1 MKFFN
6 QYRRYVLMDSAG
18 DGTGGGGDGG
28 APSLLDNPGSGGD
41 PAGGGGSDD
50 PPGGGTGGKGDPP
63 SDKPT
68 KGGSPADWRSSL
80 PKELQDDA
88 TIKKFP
94 SVDALAGAYLNAQ
107 KLIGADKIAVPN
119 PKTATPEDWE
129 NVFNK
134 LGRPALEKYEV
145 KFKDGESVDKDFAE
159 AFRASAHKAGLLPSQ
174 AQALAD
180 WFSGRRTEAEQKYI
194 ETQKNELK
202 AQVENLK
209 KDWGNTFDARIG
221 RVNKMLQEAG
231 ATDYFKKAGY
241 GSDATLY
248 RYLDTFAEKL
258 YKDHKLVDGASGK
271 TVRTK
276 DEVQAA
282 ISKMHA
288 DPAYTNKNH
297 PAHNAAVKEMQ
308 SLFQE
313 LHPPVDK
320 K

>member
-6 QYRRYVLMDSAG
+6 QYRKYVLMDSAN
-18 DGTGGGGDGG
+18 DGGGGDGG
-28 APSLLDNPGSGGD
+28 AAPSLLDNPG
-41 PAGGGGSDD
+41 GGSDS
-50 PPGGGTGGKGDPP
+50 PGSGGTTDSSSGGTGGTGDPAP
-63 SDKPT
+63 AKPA
-68 KGGSPADWRSSL
+68 KGGSSSDWRSAL

-134 LGRPALEKYEV
+134 LGRPALDKYEV

-159 AFRASAHKAGLLPSQ
+159 AFRANAHKAGLLPSQ

-180 WFSGRRTEAEQKYI
+180 WFSGRRSEAEQKYI
-194 ETQKNELK
+194 ENQRNELK
-202 AQVENLK
+202 TQVENLK

-231 ATDYFKKAGY
+231 ATEYFKKTGY

-248 RYLDTFAEKL
+248 RYLDAFAEKL
-258 YKDHKLVDGASGK
+258 YKDHKLVDGSTGK
-271 TVRTK
+271 APRTK
-276 DEVQAA
+276 DEIQAA

-313 LHPPVDK
+313 LHPGVDK